1 MIARAFL
8 DRRSGRMAVL
18 LLMTAFH
25 LGMTRPAPAEEAVPR
40 NMRSKEATGKPL
52 ELPERDLEGV
62 KFPLDIT
69 TEILGN
75 LSGGTEKTVIWEGL
89 LIAGVEVDLEKTAGL
104 RGLRLTL
111 SGLYAAGP
119 SLTNEAVHDFN
130 TLSNID
136 AFDSVR
142 LYEAWLQQEFW
153 DGQFSIRLGQI
164 LADAEFFVSDYGKL
178 LVNSSFGAL
187 PLVSQNLEPPIFPLA
202 APGLRMGFAPNESFY
217 TEAAFF
223 SGKTGDPATDN
234 QHGLRFTFPE
244 DDGVLLLFELGYRV
258 NVAAASRRAGGLAGT
273 YKLGGF
279 YDSAAFD
286 DPSGRGRRRGRY
298 GIYLVVEQEF
308 WHSEENRGSALAFF
322 GRLGVAPRDRNLVP
336 LYLEVGMNFRGLL
349 PTRAADTAGIGF
361 SYTQLSD
368 RLQPGGGHEEIVE
381 LTYQAA
387 LRDHVFLQ
395 PDLQFIFRPG
405 AIEPAATAIVA
416 GLRINI
422 SY

>member
-1 MIARAFL
+1 MIARAAL
-8 DRRSGRMAVL
+8 DRRSGRIAVSL
-18 LLMTAFH
+18 LTATIH
-25 LGMTRPAPAEEAVPR
+25 LGMTQPALAEEAVPR
-40 NMRSKEATGKPL
+40 DIRSEEATGRPL
-52 ELPERDLEGV
+52 ALPERDLEGV

-75 LSGGTEKTVIWEGL
+75 LSGGTEKTAIWEGL
-89 LIAGVEVDLEKTAGL
+89 LIAGVEVDFEKAAGL
-104 RGLRLTL
+104 RGLRLAV

-153 DGQFSIRLGQI
+153 DGQFSIRFGQI
-164 LADAEFFVSDYGKL
+164 LADAEFFVSDYGEL
-178 LVNSSFGAL
+178 FVNSSFGAL
-187 PLVSQNLEPPIFPLA
+187 PLLSQNLEPPIFPLA
-202 APGLRMGFAPNESFY
+202 APGVRLRLAPNESFY
-217 TEAAFF
+217 SEAALF
-223 SGKTGDPATDN
+223 SGKTGDPATNN
-234 QHGLRFTFPE
+234 QHGLRFTFPQ

-258 NVAAASRRAGGLAGT
+258 NAARASRRSGGLAGT

-286 DPSGRGRRRGRY
+286 DPSRRGRRGNY
-298 GIYLVVEQEF
+298 GIYLVAEQEF
-308 WHSEENRGSALAFF
+308 WHPEENHGSALALF

-336 LYLEVGMNFRGLL
+336 LYLEVGMNFRGFF

-381 LTYQAA
+381 LTYQAV